1 MLHNSSFIA
10 KLKQL
15 DWSLF
20 VLMVLMVCFGLILQS
35 GLSLSPDQPSL
46 SSFER
51 QLIFALLSLFLFFLI
66 SFLDYRF
73 IYSFSYPFYVF
84 VLFLLLAVL
93 FLGQAQR
100 GVKGWFSLGTF
111 NFQPIELA
119 KLSVIILLAKFW
131 QTVRRPLKFW
141 HLLLSFMLILPVL
154 FLTVSQP
161 DVGSAIVVFII
172 GLGLSLMVDRN
183 KKHILIL
190 FIILIIIFSSSW
202 FFLKDYQK
210 DRILNYFNPSL
221 DPFGRGYQINQA
233 IIAVGSG
240 GFFGHGFGLG
250 TQSQLRFLPGG
261 ETDFVFAVLAEEF
274 GFLGCFLFLSFYLS
288 FLLRLIKI
296 LKKIY
301 DNFALVLVLGVAL
314 YFFSQMFIN
323 VGLNL
328 GLLPIIG
335 LPLPFL
341 SYGGSSLLVSM
352 IAVALVESVIIHQ
365 PPHQISK
372 LYRE

>member
-1 MLHNSSFIA
+1 MSLAFS

-15 DWSLF
+15 DWPLF

-35 GLSLSPDQPSL
+35 GLSLSVARPGL

-51 QLIFALLSLFLFFLI
+51 QLIFVLLGLFLFFLI
-66 SFLDYRF
+66 SLSDYRL
-73 IYSFSYPFYVF
+73 IRSLSYPFYVL

-93 FLGQAQR
+93 FFGTPQR

-119 KLSVIILLAKFW
+119 KLSVIILLARFW
-131 QTVRRPLKFW
+131 QTVRRPLKFR
-141 HLLLSFMLILPVL
+141 HLFLSFMLILPLLVL
-154 FLTVSQP
+154 TIFQP
-161 DVGSAIVVFII
+161 DIGSAIVVFII
-172 GLGLSLMVDRN
+172 GLGLSLMADRN

-210 DRILNYFNPSL
+210 DRFLNYFNPSQ
-221 DPFGRGYQINQA
+221 DPFGRGYQLNQA

-240 GFFGHGFGLG
+240 GFFGRGFGLG
-250 TQSQLRFLPGG
+250 TQSYLKFLPGA
-261 ETDFVFAVLAEEF
+261 ETDFTFAVLAEEF
-274 GFLGCFLFLSFYLS
+274 GFTGCLLFLGFYLF

-296 LKKIY
+296 SKKIY

-323 VGLNL
+323 VGMNL

-372 LYRE
+372 LSIDNF